1 MVAARRVFV
10 RPKIDEECPEW
21 ARDLIPFSEQEHGL
35 GIPCDRIPPAT
46 LEELEYFFPVPV
58 PPKRQ
63 RRIGSQQ
70 EGKKYA
76 RTSGLAVFLACL
88 PYALA
93 KQLDLFSDADGVGT
107 GEVAVLGFRKLAD
120 LAKKVGMSYDRLQ
133 RWMTILITLGFIW
146 RFRDGKRSL
155 YVIPLTAF
163 VPRPSAEGVRTKL
176 TALIHSQFVELEQA
190 DGQVIRAAR
199 CPEFTNL
206 LIEIRAR
213 FELRYQLDPS
223 LGLVEDPAW
232 ENILRDIQ
240 QAIPALTRADLYT
253 ILPIVARQLLQQ
265 GGTGKGRHFVLKGTT
280 IESTL
285 SREAIS
291 DRERKGA
298 SLPGPQKGNP
308 AQKGRSEAGRR
319 SGTASTVIDQTLHAS
334 ANTEAMSGA
343 ENSARSQKSGAD
355 RRGGK
360 GRFNQEVITAPVGVR
375 PASQEAGALTDGR
388 ASDGQN
394 LPLPDGSSS
403 LTLRSPVQEDSS
415 PDEAGANGMT
425 ISGREQGAKQESW
438 SALAAEIAPLLD
450 DQKSLKFYE
459 GVCRSTEEPLVRA
472 IFIKTLYQ
480 GRNGGFTRSAG
491 AYFKY
496 MWEQWKVYRTY
507 AAACAKWNHWGN
519 KRDPK
524 GIPPNIKDLVA
535 LHQLDSYEQIAA
547 SMGYSVAETGREA
560 WPPASTRAE
569 RPAHPMTGSEA
580 ELLVARIK
588 RQAAWYLSEPQVVP
602 ETTFGPD
609 AYVVDAQQWDGSW
622 VTFPSVEDWKQ
633 SHAWMLTPPQEYD
646 SWLEATAEERWH
658 TLSSEEDGMSAGDKE
673 LCLRCA
679 LALSAYLGWDIAA
692 CSWHELVA
700 LGKPLAF
707 PGWDAA
713 QGQEALAA
721 AQDPQDTE
729 ISVGQNGLQVRLD
742 EGVVLTGAAYE
753 QAFQAGEAARAE
765 EEWEWSPEGA
775 LALLQREVLLALH
788 LCILGT
794 FGLPMYQ
801 AFLAQTAARAA
812 EGEPE
817 RGAPRAE
824 DLPTSPA
831 RGGTRSALTLA
842 SYSRLSRAL
851 DPRLYCVKWVPGSEK
866 TGCAIE
872 VESLLSGTVFTYE
885 HDAQVEELLAE
896 LREQLAG
903 ERGEGDLQHR

>member
-46 LEELEYFFPVPV
+46 LEELAYFFPVPV

-70 EGKKYA
+70 EGKKYV

-163 VPRPSAEGVRTKL
+163 APHPSAEGVRTKL

-280 IESTL
+280 IEST
-285 SREAIS
+285 
-291 DRERKGA
+291 
-298 SLPGPQKGNP
+298 
-308 AQKGRSEAGRR
+308 
-319 SGTASTVIDQTLHAS
+319 VVDQTLQVS
-334 ANTEAMSGA
+334 ANTEATSGA
-343 ENSARSQKSGAD
+343 DNSARSQKSGAD

-360 GRFNQEVITAPVGVR
+360 GRFNQEVITALVGVR
-375 PASQEAGALTDGR
+375 TASQEAGALTDEL

-415 PDEAGANGMT
+415 RDGAGVNGMT
-425 ISGREQGAKQESW
+425 ISGREQGAKQERW

-524 GIPPNIKDLVA
+524 GIPPNIKDLVT

-547 SMGYSVAETGREA
+547 SMGYYVTETGREA
-560 WPPASTRAE
+560 WPPASTRDE

-580 ELLVARIK
+580 EQLVARIQ

-602 ETTFGPD
+602 EPTFGPD
-609 AYVVDAQQWDGSW
+609 AYVVEAQQWDGSW

-658 TLSSEEDGMSAGDKE
+658 ALSSEEDGMSAGDKE
-673 LCLRCA
+673 LCLRCT

-692 CSWHELVA
+692 FSWHELVA

-713 QGQEALAA
+713 QGQEELAA
-721 AQDPQDTE
+721 AQDPQDAE
-729 ISVGQNGLQVRLD
+729 ISVGQNGLQVRLE
-742 EGVVLTGAAYE
+742 EGIVLTGAAYE

-765 EEWEWSPEGA
+765 EEWEWSPEGT

-788 LCILGT
+788 LGILGT

-801 AFLAQTAARAA
+801 AFLAQTAAGTA

-817 RGAPRAE
+817 RGAHRAE
-824 DLPTSPA
+824 DPPTSPD
-831 RGGTRSALTLA
+831 RGGARAALTLA
-842 SYSRLSRAL
+842 SYSRLSREL
-851 DPRLYCVKWVPGSEK
+851 DPRLYCVKWVSGSEK

-885 HDAQVEELLAE
+885 HDEQVEELLAE

-903 ERGEGDLQHR
+903 EREEADLQHR